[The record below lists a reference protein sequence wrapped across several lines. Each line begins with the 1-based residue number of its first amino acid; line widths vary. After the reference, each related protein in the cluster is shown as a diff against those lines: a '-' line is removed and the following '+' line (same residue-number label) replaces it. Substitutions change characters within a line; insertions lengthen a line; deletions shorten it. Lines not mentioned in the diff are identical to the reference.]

1 MVQPQLHL
9 GHDVIYK
16 QASTLT
22 GLAKEVTLNTNSNCF
37 AKDGNCS
44 QIKLGY
50 EDAAPPLNMCTQM
63 LWHYQ
68 PWDRGCTTTNPVCA
82 DIAPSPTSD
91 VKLLLHHQPWDRGR
105 ATTNLVHADV
115 APTTHRT
122 LTKPLVSPGTST
134 YSAAPPNTKPL
145 CGSSRPTTTLR
156 SGNTQA
162 YSSYYQP
169 CGTRSDRLQPEE
181 ACQRTNSLARIS
193 AQGDVTEN
201 GWHTYYYF
209 CTYFIFH
216 ISDLRHIVILYQN
229 V

>member
-91 VKLLLHHQPWDRGR
+91 VKLLLHH
-105 ATTNLVHADV
+105 
-115 APTTHRT
+115 PTLGQRSRHY
-122 LTKPLVSPGTST
+122 KPCACWCRPNHTQNSHQTFGISRDQYVQCCTSQHT
-134 YSAAPPNTKPL
+134 
-145 CGSSRPTTTLR
+145 GSSQPPTPR

-162 YSSYYQP
+162 HSLYYQTY
-169 CGTRSDRLQPEE
+169 G
-181 ACQRTNSLARIS
+181 NSR
-193 AQGDVTEN
+193 N
-201 GWHTYYYF
+201 F
-209 CTYFIFH
+209 
-216 ISDLRHIVILYQN
+216 
-229 V
+229 